1 MRRTIGRWIAGAGT
15 LAALLVSAALA
26 APASAMEILEAEDHA
41 ELAAEISATEVT
53 RVALAGDRIVRLVR
67 GPGFTAEHDP
77 ASGDLYLRPPA
88 AGAAPLTLFLG
99 TEKGFTY
106 RLTLTPAARGT
117 AQILIRNPAAA
128 APMQA
133 EAESDSRVG
142 ALVAL
147 IRAAARREP
156 LPGYAVEL
164 DITVGDVDALE
175 VWRGPRFTALVLELG
190 AGDSGDATALAARLG
205 PGIAAAWTSAPGT
218 GPSGGRLAV
227 AVRETATAGAAR

>member
-1 MRRTIGRWIAGAGT
+1 MRRTIGGLAG
-15 LAALLVSAALA
+15 ALA
-26 APASAMEILEAEDHA
+26 ACLIHLALAATASAMEVLDAEDHA
-41 ELAAEISATEVT
+41 ELAAEVSATEVS
-53 RVALAGDRIVRLVR
+53 RIALAGDRIVRLVR
-67 GPGFTAEHDP
+67 GPGGYAAEHDP
-77 ASGDLYLRPPA
+77 TSGDLYLRPPA
-88 AGAAPLTLFLG
+88 SGAVPLTLYLG

-106 RLTLTPAARGT
+106 RLTLTPVERGA

-227 AVRETATAGAAR
+227 AVRETALAEDAR